1 MLVESQRVKDFKSSI
16 ENDMSVVYE
25 TDYAQMSEGELA
37 GILAHDLDL
46 IEFISPELLT
56 PPLVDY
62 LIKNVANGFKVIRS
76 IVAEH
81 LDNTRDL
88 YSADHVVPAVQE
100 LGSRAIEL
108 FSEYAF
114 TPEVIVEAA
123 QIDPKAYSAM
133 PESVKSQ
140 EISAQICKNDFRA
153 FPHIPP
159 SHHTPEIFYRA
170 VGDEYRNDRGS
181 LANVRSATPA
191 CWDQKTANTVYESY
205 RDRKELLIKLIPE
218 QFHTYRMYKELKGTK
233 LDHLSSKTE
242 ILGVQN
248 ARDFIESDASLEG
261 IGNVKKW
268 MVEQTKLSVGELTD
282 VVVNPNRDMKSDLQ
296 AAMRYSAMYHLGA
309 LSESAF
315 AKSVAEDA
323 RLAPVAEVLKSHR
336 APEAV
341 VEGGIEVPQVTK
353 RGYENTSP
361 NLG

>member
-1 MLVESQRVKDFKSSI
+1 MLVESQRVKEFISNFK
-16 ENDMSVVYE
+16 NDMSVVYE
-25 TDYAQMSEGELA
+25 TDYADLSVGELA
-37 GILAHDLDL
+37 AILTHDLDL
-46 IEFISPELLT
+46 IEYVSPDLLT

-62 LIKNVANGFKVIRS
+62 IIKNVANGFRLINS

-81 LDNTRDL
+81 LDNSKDL
-88 YSADHVVPAVQE
+88 YTADHVAPAVKE
-100 LGSRAIEL
+100 LGPRAIDL
-108 FSEYAF
+108 FSESAF
-114 TPEVIVEAA
+114 TPDVIVAAA

-133 PESVKSQ
+133 PESVKSP

-159 SHHTPEIFYRA
+159 SHHSPDIFYRA
-170 VGDEYRNDRGS
+170 VDDEYRNDRAS
-181 LANVRSATPA
+181 LVNVRAATPA
-191 CWDQKTANTVYESY
+191 CWDQKTASTVYESY

-218 QFHTYRMYKELKGTK
+218 QFHTYKMYKELEGTK
-233 LDHLSSKTE
+233 LDHQSSKTE

-248 ARDFIESDASLEG
+248 ARDLIESDASLEG

-268 MVEQTKLSVGELTD
+268 MVEQSKLSVGELTD

-323 RLAPVAEVLKSHR
+323 RLAPVADVLKIHR
-336 APEAV
+336 APEALDKLS
-341 VEGGIEVPQVTK
+341 IEVPQVTK
-353 RGYENTSP
+353 RGHRDACP
-361 NLG
+361 DFG